1 MRWQSMGTEKSTER
15 RSCGTYTKGVTT
27 LDRNERIAATI
38 REVCRRD
45 ELLADMPEDEDFF
58 DNGVSSLAVIQ
69 MQIRI
74 EEALHVT
81 VPTSDLMGQPTINDW
96 INLYTRKAGVATEFA
111 APAGFACGMSSE
123 G

>member
-1 MRWQSMGTEKSTER
+1 MN
-15 RSCGTYTKGVTT
+15 
-27 LDRNERIAATI
+27 RNERIAATI

-45 ELLADMPEDEDFF
+45 ELLAGMPEDEDFF

-81 VPTSDLMGQPTINDW
+81 VPTSDLMAQPTINDW
-96 INLYTRKAGVATEFA
+96 ISLYTRSAGASTEVAA
-111 APAGFACGMSSE
+111 RAGIACGVGSE